1 MAVITRLRTADRATC
16 GQIGALVRMLSS
28 RLKGCSPT
36 LLRKILASP
45 ETELWVGKEGKTIA
59 AMGTLALVL
68 RPEGIAARIEDV
80 VVDPRYQRQG
90 LGEAISEKLIER
102 AKARGAAGVSR
113 NGSAIFSL
121 KGLRSTADSTCRR
134 NIRRFLP
141 ASSQR
146 CVRWRTPNSRSPS
159 SRNSWTIFPPATCEE
174 W

>member
-16 GQIGALVRMLSS
+16 GQIGALVRLLSS
-28 RLKGCSPT
+28 RLKGCSPA

-102 AKARGAAGVSR
+102 AKARGAAWINLS
-113 NGSAIFSL
+113 
-121 KGLRSTADSTCRR
+121 
-134 NIRRFLP
+134 
-141 ASSQR
+141 
-146 CVRWRTPNSRSPS
+146 SRSD
-159 SRNSWTIFPPATCEE
+159 RVAANKLYQKLGFILHDTNVYELKL
-174 W
+174 

>member
-102 AKARGAAGVSR
+102 AKARGAAWINLS
-113 NGSAIFSL
+113 
-121 KGLRSTADSTCRR
+121 
-134 NIRRFLP
+134 
-141 ASSQR
+141 
-146 CVRWRTPNSRSPS
+146 SRSD
-159 SRNSWTIFPPATCEE
+159 RVAANKLYQKLGFILHDTNVYELKL
-174 W
+174 